1 MLIVLTVAI
10 AFIRSTRRT
19 MGMGRYFDTGYGMGW
34 THWWVHG
41 GYRIERMPH
50 QSSSSSH
57 LYDQDRGKANART
70 VEYYVTVMTDATHEL
85 IVIRADDN
93 LNSRDW
99 I

>member
-1 MLIVLTVAI
+1 
-10 AFIRSTRRT
+10 
-19 MGMGRYFDTGYGMGW
+19 
-34 THWWVHG
+34 
-41 GYRIERMPH
+41 MPH

-99 I
+99 IWGTVAMIRWSSSSMHVNGMELSVNTHTYIVKGKF